1 MDPKHFVEDILSDAD
16 EDEGDMSD
24 ENIPEPVKPMLV
36 TNLEP
41 LACQNNDCGGPLK
54 VPIKQVLF
62 FI

>member
-41 LACQNNDCGGPLK
+41 LACQNIDCGGPLK